1 MMEEE
6 KMDQFLKD
14 KLESLEAKVPKDAW
28 KSFSEKWNDALLND
42 QTDVD
47 KKFDQNIR
55 EKLNQFVFPKNE
67 SHAWAHFHSYYSQI
81 KRNENKIIWFKA
93 MEVTM
98 AVLLFFTCLHVGVI
112 RQEPTSH
119 SINLENSNKVS
130 VDKSSSAT
138 TEIKVVINNNQNK
151 LDDNQV
157 DRILSKVSD
166 NPSYEEVN
174 NLPSKIVPLEVE
186 PIPSSSAT
194 VLKMEPVTVY
204 SKSFPEV
211 SQIPTLTSR
220 HIAIGTRKIYINN
233 ILDFGKWHLTLLTGL
248 DGDNVFTPAYPR
260 FKVPE
265 TIRNSSGFHLGF
277 LLSEGAKR
285 LETGFGFIFAHKEYN
300 APAVTFIQGSL
311 RDGYTTEQLKKIQL
325 NLLQIPVFTR
335 FNIVHKEN
343 WRLYASLGATAQVT
357 LSANYFIVHPGFFP
371 SSVALTGKTNSVY
384 QNLEEGLMQGGTL
397 IDNVYLSMDMAVG
410 AEKMIS
416 PRTSIFAQSSYQSF
430 VGHVSKGIGPYNDRI
445 STVSFQSGVR
455 INLFETAKNEFN
467 FSTRHK

>member
-6 KMDQFLKD
+6 KMDKFLKD
-14 KLESLEAKVPKDAW
+14 KLESVETKVPKDAW
-28 KSFSEKWNDALLND
+28 KNFSEKWNDALLDD
-42 QTDVD
+42 QLDLE
-47 KKFDQNIR
+47 KKFDQNMHK
-55 EKLNQFVFPKNE
+55 KLNQFIFPTNE
-67 SHAWAHFHSYYSQI
+67 SHAWAHFHSYYSHI

-98 AVLLFFTCLHVGVI
+98 SVLLFFTCLHVGVI
-112 RQEPTSH
+112 RQLPTFQTV
-119 SINLENSNKVS
+119 NVENSTKVS
-130 VDKSSSAT
+130 VDKNSSAST
-138 TEIKVVINNNQNK
+138 QIKLLENNIPNKRNNNQ
-151 LDDNQV
+151 L
-157 DRILSKVSD
+157 DRIFSNLSENQS
-166 NPSYEEVN
+166 NEEVN
-174 NLPSKIVPLEVE
+174 KLRPKKGLLEVE
-186 PIPSSSAT
+186 PIQSSSPI
-194 VLKMEPVTVY
+194 VLKMSPV
-204 SKSFPEV
+204 SLESFPEI
-211 SQIPTLTSR
+211 SQIPTLASR
-220 HIAIGTRKIYINN
+220 HIPISTRKIYINN

-285 LETGFGFIFAHKEYN
+285 LETGFGFIYAHKEYN
-300 APAVTFIQGSL
+300 APSVTFIQGSL
-311 RDGYTTEQLKKIQL
+311 RDGYTTEQLQKIQL

-335 FNIVHKEN
+335 YNIVHKEN

-397 IDNVYLSMDMAVG
+397 IDNVYLSMDIGVG

-416 PRTSIFAQSSYQSF
+416 PRTSLFAQSSYQSF

-455 INLFETAKNEFN
+455 INLFQPIKN
-467 FSTRHK
+467 

>member
-1 MMEEE
+1 MEEE
-6 KMDQFLKD
+6 KMDQLLKD
-14 KLESLEAKVPKDAW
+14 KLESLETKVPKDAW
-28 KSFSEKWNDALLND
+28 KNFSEKWNDALLDD
-42 QTDVD
+42 QTAEE
-47 KKFDQNIR
+47 KKFDQNIH
-55 EKLNQFVFPKNE
+55 EKLNQFVFPTNE
-67 SHAWAHFHSYYSQI
+67 SHAWAHFHSYYSHI
-81 KRNENKIIWFKA
+81 KRNENRIIWFKA

-112 RQEPTSH
+112 RQVPTFQSVN
-119 SINLENSNKVS
+119 IENGTKGS
-130 VDKSSSAT
+130 VDKSSSVS
-138 TEIKVVINNNQNK
+138 TEIKVVENNIQNK
-151 LDDNQV
+151 LDNTQPDGV
-157 DRILSKVSD
+157 LSKLSD
-166 NPSYEEVN
+166 IQSDEEIN
-174 NLPSKIVPLEVE
+174 KLLSKKVLFEVE
-186 PIPSSSAT
+186 PIASSSAAT
-194 VLKMEPVTVY
+194 VLIMAPAPVY

-220 HIAIGTRKIYINN
+220 HIPISTRKIYINN

-285 LETGFGFIFAHKEYN
+285 LETGFGFIYAHKEYN

-343 WRLYASLGATAQVT
+343 WRIYATLGATAQVT

-371 SSVALTGKTNSVY
+371 SSVALTGKTNSIY

-397 IDNVYLSMDMAVG
+397 IDNVFLSMDMGVG

-455 INLFETAKNEFN
+455 INLFQPIKN
-467 FSTRHK
+467 

>member
-6 KMDQFLKD
+6 KMDKFLKD
-14 KLESLEAKVPKDAW
+14 KLESVETKVPKDAW
-28 KSFSEKWNDALLND
+28 KNFSEKWNDALLDD
-42 QTDVD
+42 QLDLE
-47 KKFDQNIR
+47 KKFDQNMHK
-55 EKLNQFVFPKNE
+55 KLNQFIFPTNE
-67 SHAWAHFHSYYSQI
+67 SHAWAHFHSYYSHI

-98 AVLLFFTCLHVGVI
+98 SVLLFFTCLHVGVI
-112 RQEPTSH
+112 RQLPTFQTV
-119 SINLENSNKVS
+119 NVENSTKVS
-130 VDKSSSAT
+130 VDKNSSAST
-138 TEIKVVINNNQNK
+138 QIKLLENNIPNKRNNNQ
-151 LDDNQV
+151 L
-157 DRILSKVSD
+157 DRIFSNLSENQS
-166 NPSYEEVN
+166 NEEVN
-174 NLPSKIVPLEVE
+174 KLRPKKGLLEVE
-186 PIPSSSAT
+186 PIQSSSPI
-194 VLKMEPVTVY
+194 VLKMSPV
-204 SKSFPEV
+204 SLESFPEI
-211 SQIPTLTSR
+211 SQIPTLASR
-220 HIAIGTRKIYINN
+220 HIPISTRKIYINN

-300 APAVTFIQGSL
+300 APSVTFIQGSL
-311 RDGYTTEQLKKIQL
+311 RDGYTTEQLQKIQL

-335 FNIVHKEN
+335 YNIVHKEN

-397 IDNVYLSMDMAVG
+397 IDNVYLSMDIGVG

-416 PRTSIFAQSSYQSF
+416 PRTSLFAQSSYQSF

-455 INLFETAKNEFN
+455 INLFQPIKN
-467 FSTRHK
+467 

>member
-14 KLESLEAKVPKDAW
+14 KLESLETQVPKDAW
-28 KSFSEKWNDALLND
+28 KNFSEKWNDALLDD
-42 QTDVD
+42 QLDLE
-47 KKFDQNIR
+47 KKFDQNMHK
-55 EKLNQFVFPKNE
+55 KLNQFIFPTNE
-67 SHAWAHFHSYYSQI
+67 SHAWAHFHSYYSHI

-98 AVLLFFTCLHVGVI
+98 SVLLFFTCLHVGVI
-112 RQEPTSH
+112 RQVPASQTVNVENSPKVSDDKNSSASTQ
-119 SINLENSNKVS
+119 IKLLENNIQNKR
-130 VDKSSSAT
+130 
-138 TEIKVVINNNQNK
+138 NNNQ
-151 LDDNQV
+151 L
-157 DRILSKVSD
+157 DRIFSNLSENQS
-166 NPSYEEVN
+166 NEEVN
-174 NLPSKIVPLEVE
+174 KLRPKKGLLEVE
-186 PIPSSSAT
+186 PIQSSSPI
-194 VLKMEPVTVY
+194 VLKMSPV
-204 SKSFPEV
+204 SLESFPEI
-211 SQIPTLTSR
+211 SQIPTLASR
-220 HIAIGTRKIYINN
+220 HIPISTRKIYINN

-265 TIRNSSGFHLGF
+265 TIRNSSGFRVGF

-285 LETGFGFIFAHKEYN
+285 LETGFGFIYAHKEYN
-300 APAVTFIQGSL
+300 APSVTFIQGSL
-311 RDGYTTEQLKKIQL
+311 RDGYTTEQLQKIQL

-335 FNIVHKEN
+335 YNIVHKEN

-397 IDNVYLSMDMAVG
+397 IDNVYLSMDIGVG

-416 PRTSIFAQSSYQSF
+416 PRTSLFAQSSYQSF

-455 INLFETAKNEFN
+455 INLFQPIKN
-467 FSTRHK
+467 

>member
-1 MMEEE
+1 MIEEE
-6 KMDQFLKD
+6 KIDQLLKN
-14 KLESLEAKVPKDAW
+14 KLESMETKVPKDAW
-28 KSFSEKWNDALLND
+28 KNFSEKWNDALLDD
-42 QTDVD
+42 QTAEE
-47 KKFDQNIR
+47 KKFDQKIY
-55 EKLNQFVFPKNE
+55 EKLNQFIFSTNE
-67 SHAWAHFHSYYSQI
+67 GHAWAHFHSYYSHI
-81 KRNENKIIWFKA
+81 KSNENKIIWFKA

-112 RQEPTSH
+112 RRVPASQSVN
-119 SINLENSNKVS
+119 IENKTKVS
-130 VDKSSSAT
+130 VDKYSSASN
-138 TEIKVVINNNQNK
+138 EINLVENGIQNK
-151 LDDNQV
+151 SYSAQT
-157 DRILSKVSD
+157 DRILSKLSD
-166 NPSYEEVN
+166 YQSDEGRNKL
-174 NLPSKIVPLEVE
+174 LPQKVMLEIE
-186 PIPSSSAT
+186 PIPSSPAS
-194 VLKMEPVTVY
+194 VLKMATAPVY
-204 SKSFPEV
+204 SKSFSEI
-211 SQIPTLTSR
+211 SQIPTLASR
-220 HIAIGTRKIYINN
+220 HIPISTRKIYVNN

-285 LETGFGFIFAHKEYN
+285 LETGFGFIYANKEYN

-343 WRLYASLGATAQVT
+343 WRIYATLGATAQVT

-371 SSVALTGKTNSVY
+371 SSVALTGKSNSVY

-397 IDNVYLSMDMAVG
+397 IDNVYLSMDMGVG

-455 INLFETAKNEFN
+455 INLFQPIKN
-467 FSTRHK
+467 

>member
-14 KLESLEAKVPKDAW
+14 KLESLETKVPKDAW
-28 KSFSEKWNDALLND
+28 KNFSEKWNDTLLDD
-42 QTDVD
+42 QVD
-47 KKFDQNIR
+47 LEKKFDQNIHK
-55 EKLNQFVFPKNE
+55 KLSQFIFPTNE
-67 SHAWAHFHSYYSQI
+67 GHAWAHFHSYYSHI

-112 RQEPTSH
+112 RQVPTSQ
-119 SINLENSNKVS
+119 SFNVENRTEVSAVKSYAASNEILLLENNIQNNPNKAQA
-130 VDKSSSAT
+130 DRISSKLS
-138 TEIKVVINNNQNK
+138 NNQ
-151 LDDNQV
+151 
-157 DRILSKVSD
+157 
-166 NPSYEEVN
+166 SYEEVN
-174 NLPSKIVPLEVE
+174 KLLKKVLFEVE
-186 PIPSSSAT
+186 PIPNLSDM
-194 VLKMEPVTVY
+194 VLKMEPATV
-204 SKSFPEV
+204 SKSFSEV
-211 SQIPTLTSR
+211 SQIPTLASR
-220 HIAIGTRKIYINN
+220 HIPIGTRKIYINN
-233 ILDFGKWHLTLLTGL
+233 ILDFGKWHLTLLSGL

-265 TIRNSSGFHLGF
+265 TIRNSSGFHFGF

-285 LETGFGFIFAHKEYN
+285 FETGFGFIYAHKEYN

-343 WRLYASLGATAQVT
+343 WRIYATLGATAQVT

-384 QNLEEGLMQGGTL
+384 QNLEEGLVQGGTL
-397 IDNVYLSMDMAVG
+397 IDNVYLSMDMGVG

-416 PRTSIFAQSSYQSF
+416 RRTSLFAQSSYQSF

-455 INLFETAKNEFN
+455 INLFQPVKN
-467 FSTRHK
+467 

>member
-1 MMEEE
+1 MEEE

-14 KLESLEAKVPKDAW
+14 KLESLETKVPKDAW
-28 KSFSEKWNDALLND
+28 KNFSEKWNDALLDD
-42 QTDVD
+42 QTDAE
-47 KKFDQNIR
+47 KMFDQNIH
-55 EKLNQFVFPKNE
+55 EKLNQFIFPTNE
-67 SHAWAHFHSYYSQI
+67 RHAWGHFHSYYSHI

-112 RQEPTSH
+112 RQVPTSQ
-119 SINLENSNKVS
+119 SINLENRTKVS

-138 TEIKVVINNNQNK
+138 TEIKVVENNIQNK
-151 LDDNQV
+151 LNDNQL
-157 DRILSKVSD
+157 DRILSEVSD
-166 NPSYEEVN
+166 NQSYEEVN
-174 NLPSKIVPLEVE
+174 KLLPKKGLLEVE
-186 PIPSSSAT
+186 PIQSSSPII
-194 VLKMEPVTVY
+194 LKMSPV
-204 SKSFPEV
+204 SLESFPEV
-211 SQIPTLTSR
+211 NQIPTLTSR
-220 HIAIGTRKIYINN
+220 HIPIGTRKIYINN

-325 NLLQIPVFTR
+325 NLLQVPVFTR

-397 IDNVYLSMDMAVG
+397 IDNVYLSMDMGIG
-410 AEKMIS
+410 AEKMVS
-416 PRTSIFAQSSYQSF
+416 PRTSIFVQSSYQSF

-455 INLFETAKNEFN
+455 INLFQPIKN
-467 FSTRHK
+467 

>member
-6 KMDQFLKD
+6 KMDQLLKD
-14 KLESLEAKVPKDAW
+14 KLESLETKVPKDAW
-28 KSFSEKWNDALLND
+28 KNFSEKWDEVLLD
-42 QTDVD
+42 DHTAEE
-47 KKFDQNIR
+47 KKFDQNIHK
-55 EKLNQFVFPKNE
+55 KLNQFIFPSNE
-67 SHAWAHFHSYYSQI
+67 SHAWAHFHSYYSHI
-81 KRNENKIIWFKA
+81 KRNENRIIWFKA

-112 RQEPTSH
+112 RQVPASP
-119 SINLENSNKVS
+119 SIIVENGTIVS
-130 VDKSSSAT
+130 VDKSSSIS
-138 TEIKVVINNNQNK
+138 TEINVVEHYIQNK
-151 LDDNQV
+151 PDITQP
-157 DRILSKVSD
+157 DRMLSKLSD
-166 NPSYEEVN
+166 IQSDEEIN
-174 NLPSKIVPLEVE
+174 KLLSKKVLFEVE
-186 PIPSSSAT
+186 PIPGSSVT
-194 VLKMEPVTVY
+194 DGLKMAPVPVY

-211 SQIPTLTSR
+211 SQIPTLASS
-220 HIAIGTRKIYINN
+220 HIPIGTRKIYINN

-285 LETGFGFIFAHKEYN
+285 LETGFGFIYAHKEYN

-343 WRLYASLGATAQVT
+343 WRVYATMGATAQVT
-357 LSANYFIVHPGFFP
+357 LSANYYIVHPGFFP
-371 SSVALTGKTNSVY
+371 SSVTLTGKTNSVY
-384 QNLEEGLMQGGTL
+384 QNLEEGLMQGGMFM
-397 IDNVYLSMDMAVG
+397 DNIHLSMDMGVG
-410 AEKMIS
+410 AERMIS
-416 PRTSIFAQSSYQSF
+416 PRTSLFAQSSYQSF
-430 VGHVSKGIGPYNDRI
+430 VGHVNKGIGPYNDRI

-455 INLFETAKNEFN
+455 INLFQPTKN
-467 FSTRHK
+467 

>member
-6 KMDQFLKD
+6 KMDQLLKD
-14 KLESLEAKVPKDAW
+14 KLESLETKVPKDAW
-28 KSFSEKWNDALLND
+28 KNFSEKWNDALLDD
-42 QTDVD
+42 QTAEE
-47 KKFDQNIR
+47 KKFDQTIH
-55 EKLNQFVFPKNE
+55 EKLNQFIFPTNE
-67 SHAWAHFHSYYSQI
+67 GHAWAHFHSYYSHI
-81 KRNENKIIWFKA
+81 KSNENKIIWFKA

-98 AVLLFFTCLHVGVI
+98 AVLLFFTCLQVGVI
-112 RQEPTSH
+112 RRVPASQSV
-119 SINLENSNKVS
+119 NFENRTKVS
-130 VDKSSSAT
+130 VDKNSPAFN
-138 TEIKVVINNNQNK
+138 EIKIVERSNQIK
-151 LDDNQV
+151 SRSAQTAG
-157 DRILSKVSD
+157 ILSKLSD
-166 NPSYEEVN
+166 NQSDVGGDKL
-174 NLPSKIVPLEVE
+174 LPKKVLLDIE
-186 PIPSSSAT
+186 PIPSSPAP
-194 VLKMEPVTVY
+194 VLKTAAAPVY
-204 SKSFPEV
+204 SKSFSEI
-211 SQIPTLTSR
+211 SQIPTLASR
-220 HIAIGTRKIYINN
+220 HIPISTRKIYVNN

-285 LETGFGFIFAHKEYN
+285 LETGFGFIYAHKEYN

-343 WRLYASLGATAQVT
+343 WRIYATLGATAQVT

-371 SSVALTGKTNSVY
+371 SSVALTGKSNSIY

-397 IDNVYLSMDMAVG
+397 IDNVYLSMDMGVG

-430 VGHVSKGIGPYNDRI
+430 VGHISKGIGPYNDRI

-455 INLFETAKNEFN
+455 INLFEPIKN
-467 FSTRHK
+467 